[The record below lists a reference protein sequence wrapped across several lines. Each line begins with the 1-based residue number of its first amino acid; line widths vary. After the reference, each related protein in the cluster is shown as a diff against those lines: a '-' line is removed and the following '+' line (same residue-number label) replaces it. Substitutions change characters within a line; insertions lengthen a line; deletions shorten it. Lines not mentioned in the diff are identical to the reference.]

1 VIDLNCQSSEI
12 IKKLKLLLKFY
23 KQMIDAHYTYGS
35 PSKTAAIM
43 GGSPMRTIAERA
55 CAISGSPISSPLK
68 QPRHGE
74 AHGAANDY

>member
-1 VIDLNCQSSEI
+1 
-12 IKKLKLLLKFY
+12 
-23 KQMIDAHYTYGS
+23 MIDSQYTYGS

-55 CAISGSPISSPLK
+55 CAISGSPITSPLK

-74 AHGAANDY
+74 AQLGANDYQPINRADIIGKPIEII

>member
-1 VIDLNCQSSEI
+1 
-12 IKKLKLLLKFY
+12 
-23 KQMIDAHYTYGS
+23 MIDSHYTYGS

-55 CAISGSPISSPLK
+55 CAISDSQISSPLK

-74 AHGAANDY
+74 AQLVANDYQPINRTDIIGKPIEII